1 MTFAP
6 LTSLQKIIDK
16 LTYQCNLS
24 ANGSS
29 RIFQAGASHGQKNS
43 EKNFSEFLIF
53 LRGHV
58 SGYVYFPMPLVGGVD
73 DLFKALGGFVGNRHA
88 IIRL

>member
-1 MTFAP
+1 MQPVCKWIFTDFSSGRFAW
-6 LTSLQKIIDK
+6 T
-16 LTYQCNLS
+16 
-24 ANGSS
+24 
-29 RIFQAGASHGQKNS
+29 KNS

-58 SGYVYFPMPLVGGVD
+58 SGYVYFPMPLVGGID